1 MSMNFDMSSLNLQ
14 NASSP
19 KDATVNKK
27 KRSMFS
33 KEEDERLI
41 KAVENYGDQNWSLVA
56 SYVGNRTR
64 RQCSERWKKFL
75 SPTINHSEWTETED
89 KLLMEKFI
97 EFGPKWTTISKFFNN
112 RTDVNVKSRFII
124 IKRRMKKRQEFIE
137 KVKLFSKASIKSK
150 DTSKKLYN
158 ISNINLNMNTNNL
171 LPIIIDKQIDLIS
184 TKKNASDELSGHL
197 HQNNLNQISHSD
209 YHFSIDCKEFNE
221 DKNLQISL
229 NPDFDKD
236 ENNLKSFF
244 ELTFD
249 DVTKYVDTSLYNSC
263 EQEGQFGDSLFNYI

>member
-1 MSMNFDMSSLNLQ
+1 MNFDMSSLNLQ

-197 HQNNLNQISHSD
+197 HHNNLNQISHSD
-209 YHFSIDCKEFNE
+209 YNFSIDCKEFNE

-249 DVTKYVDTSLYNSC
+249 DVTKYVDTGLYNSC